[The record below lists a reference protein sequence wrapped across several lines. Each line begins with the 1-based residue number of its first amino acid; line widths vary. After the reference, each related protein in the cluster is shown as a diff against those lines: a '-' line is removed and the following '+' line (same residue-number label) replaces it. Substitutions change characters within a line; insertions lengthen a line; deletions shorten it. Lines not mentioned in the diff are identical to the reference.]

1 MNEIIKI
8 YFMRF
13 AFFSKKIGRIQNV
26 SVYSFI
32 TTFFGGFVMNLKHC
46 VVVAILLAIGTEAF
60 SQSSERN
67 RGFYIDAGLGIG
79 GFSYSSEL
87 NDAIKM
93 ADNAGAEHV
102 TVALDASIGWALMQ
116 KLYLVG
122 SITGFGDR
130 IANGSEYV
138 QINSYLFGPGIKWY
152 PLSSG
157 KYLQVGADI
166 GLASA
171 TLLSSMQGYN
181 VASEPGLGFKI
192 SAAYDIDWTMT
203 GLTALFGG
211 ELLMNFIE
219 GEAFTGYAIFTK
231 LAFK

>member
-1 MNEIIKI
+1 MVNSK
-8 YFMRF
+8 Y
-13 AFFSKKIGRIQNV
+13 FSKL
-26 SVYSFI
+26 VYNYFH
-32 TTFFGGFVMNLKHC
+32 GGFLMNLKHF
-46 VVVAILLAIGTEAF
+46 VIVAILLATGTTAF
-60 SQSSERN
+60 SQTGERN

-87 NDAIKM
+87 NDAIKA
-93 ADNAGAEHV
+93 ADNAGADRL
-102 TVALDASIGWALMQ
+102 TVALDASIGWALMP

-122 SITGFGDR
+122 SVTGFGDR
-130 IANGSEYV
+130 LSQSSDYM

-171 TLLSSMQGYN
+171 SLVTNILDNAN
-181 VASEPGLGFKI
+181 VASEPGFGFKV
-192 SAAYDIDWTMT
+192 SAAFDIDRTMT
-203 GLTALFGG
+203 GPTVLIGG

-219 GEAFTGYAIFTK
+219 EEVFSGYAFLVK
-231 LAFK
+231 FAFK